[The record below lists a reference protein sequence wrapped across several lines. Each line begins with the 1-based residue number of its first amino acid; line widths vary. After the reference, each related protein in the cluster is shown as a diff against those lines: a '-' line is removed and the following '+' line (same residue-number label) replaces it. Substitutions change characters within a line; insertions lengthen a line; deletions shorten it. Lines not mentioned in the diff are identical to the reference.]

1 MAACSSGVRVVTDEY
16 NRLLVTVVEA
26 DRWPGET
33 TTNAEAVETADRR
46 ATRLDATFMAV
57 VELMGIE
64 T

>member
-33 TTNAEAVETADRR
+33 ATKAEAVETADRR
-46 ATRLDATFMAV
+46 ATSVDATFMAI